1 MPPHGF
7 STSEKAQCVIWHFEG
22 ISNTAIKR
30 KFRTKYA
37 KKPPSRRSIRNWI
50 DQYQTDGD
58 HSHRGGNGR
67 PRVSAERREVIRLM
81 FEEDPRVS
89 LRFVESRTGVSRAT
103 IWRFLRQELHLFPYK
118 LQMGSQLSDP
128 DRHARLQY
136 AHNFLANVANDGD
149 YGSKIFYSDECSISL
164 SGGVNKQNCRVWG
177 SERPQVVYEVP
188 QGAESIM
195 VWCAISEN
203 GIIGPYFFENE
214 SVTGESYYKM
224 LRYFFFPKMR
234 NYGDDYIFQQ
244 DGAPPHFALRVR
256 RYLDQ
261 KLQTRWIGRAGP
273 TAWPPR
279 SPDLTPCDFFLWGYV
294 KDYVFRELPT
304 TITEL
309 KAKIRDAI
317 SSISEDTLK
326 NVVKN
331 TEFRIRYLIRQN
343 GAHFENL
350 LN

>member
-1 MPPHGF
+1 
-7 STSEKAQCVIWHFEG
+7 
-22 ISNTAIKR
+22 
-30 KFRTKYA
+30 
-37 KKPPSRRSIRNWI
+37 
-50 DQYQTDGD
+50 
-58 HSHRGGNGR
+58 
-67 PRVSAERREVIRLM
+67 M

-203 GIIGPYFFENE
+203 GIIVPYFFENE

-309 KAKIRDAI
+309 KANIRDAI